1 MTNLLQ
7 FLASFFIGILI
18 VEPFSFSADPD
29 ISRLQNFLI
38 EKNSP
43 ISAEELIKY
52 DNWEMILALS
62 AAESTY
68 GQNLA
73 GTFNAWGVKD
83 FRLLSNN
90 FGRTRDFESWE
101 KSIEYVSSLLY
112 EYDPVDGIPEARAMV
127 RRWKFILPYEHW
139 IDNVEYSLSDIRQ
152 KIIVRPNEPYL
163 LLPIK

>member
-18 VEPFSFSADPD
+18 VEPFSFNADLD

-38 EKNSP
+38 EKSSP

-73 GTFNAWGVKD
+73 GTFNAWGIKD

-101 KSIEYVSSLLY
+101 KSVEYVSNLLY
-112 EYDPVDGIPEARAMV
+112 EYDPIDGMPEARAMV
-127 RRWKFILPYEHW
+127 RRWKFVLPYEHW
-139 IDNVEYSLSDIRQ
+139 IDNVEHSLLDIRQ
-152 KIIVRPNEPYL
+152 KIIVQPNKPYL